1 MKRTLVGLLLGVA
14 VLGLVTWLVT
24 RKPDAPAP
32 KTLTIAGY
40 ATKAQLEAEAEKSVL
55 SASEPIDYP
64 VERVIVERP
73 GETVELVRSGQGKE
87 ATWALTTPVVAPAVR
102 YQVEQIVRVF
112 KDPTASVY
120 SKTVTDKDLGR
131 YGLDAPHRVGLKL
144 EAAGATY
151 NGVDLWVGKVEKA
164 TAAGADD
171 EAAKSDT
178 WVALKSEPTTV
189 YRMSGKD
196 LRAPLDA
203 KLSELRDKKLLDV
216 KAEDLVHIEL
226 TSPDGAKVVLDG
238 ERVDKPGAT
247 PEAPPKHEVTWTLTE
262 PTGEKIDDSAAT
274 LARNIAGARAQEF
287 VAAVDAPP
295 DVVTTGWKVAAK
307 TFDGKDVALEI
318 ADGDADPVWARVAGR
333 AELVKL
339 DKFTAQ
345 NLRKTLADL
354 RDKSM
359 MDVAAEA
366 VTRIRF
372 SPETGGPVTIE
383 KRGDSWRFVSP
394 ADTLPADPGSNLA
407 ALVTSKANRYAR
419 PDELERALAA
429 LATPDFT
436 AEVSAGE
443 TTYALAFGP
452 TMEEEP
458 YARQRWARVT
468 RGGVAGEPMLVADFS
483 AGRFRKSASDLRLKQ
498 LFAVTPEQ
506 VQSVT
511 ITPPSGGEVVTLK
524 REGAALV
531 LSPLPAGKTTKTQAV
546 TTILGTLGSLKA
558 KAVEPGKPL
567 ATVGLT
573 PATVTVVEAILTDG
587 SKLRLEMGPKPDE
600 GDPWAVAR
608 TGPLAG
614 VAVQL
619 NSFQADNLRKTA
631 ADLSE

>member
-14 VLGLVTWLVT
+14 ALGLVTWLVT
-24 RKPDAPAP
+24 RTPDPPAP

-40 ATKAQLEAEAEKSVL
+40 ATKAQLEAEAAKSVL
-55 SASEPIDYP
+55 SASEPIEYP
-64 VERVIVERP
+64 VDGVVIERP
-73 GETVELVRSGQGKE
+73 GETVELERSGQGKE
-87 ATWALTTPVVAPAVR
+87 ATWALKSPVVAPAVR
-102 YQVEQIVRVF
+102 YQVEQVVRLF

-131 YGLDAPHRVGLKL
+131 YGLDAAQRVGLKL
-144 EAAGATY
+144 EASGATY
-151 NGVDLWVGKVEKA
+151 DGVDLWVGKVEKSTAGSAGEEA
-164 TAAGADD
+164 T
-171 EAAKSDT
+171 SDT

-196 LRAPLDA
+196 LRAPLEA

-216 KAEDLVHIEL
+216 KAEDLVHVEV

-238 ERVDKPGAT
+238 ERAEKAGAT
-247 PEAPPKHEVTWTLTE
+247 PEAPPKQEVTWTLTE
-262 PTGEKIDDSAAT
+262 PAGQKTDDSAAT

-287 VAAVDAPP
+287 VAAADAPP
-295 DVVTTGWKVAAK
+295 EVVVTGWKVTAR
-307 TFDGKDVALEI
+307 TFDGKDVGLDI
-318 ADGDADPVWARVAGR
+318 AAGDTDPVWARVVGS

-354 RDKSM
+354 RDKAM
-359 MDVAAEA
+359 MDVAPEA

-383 KRGDSWRFVSP
+383 KRGAAWRFVSP
-394 ADTLPADPGSNLA
+394 AEAIPADPGSNLA

-419 PDELERALAA
+419 PDELAAAMAA

-436 AEVSAGE
+436 AEVDAGD
-443 TTYALAFGP
+443 TKYALAFGP
-452 TMEEEP
+452 TMDAEP
-458 YARQRWARVT
+458 YARQRWAQVT

-483 AGRFRKSASDLRLKQ
+483 AGRFRKGAGDLRLKQ
-498 LFAVTPEQ
+498 LFEVTPEQ
-506 VQSVT
+506 VQSLT
-511 ITPPSGGEVVTLK
+511 ITPPGGGAPVVLK
-524 REGAALV
+524 REGAAMA
-531 LSPLPAGKTTKTQAV
+531 LSPLPAGKTTKAQAV

-558 KAVEPGKPL
+558 KAVEPGKPP

-573 PATVTVVEAILTDG
+573 PATVTVVEAVLTDG
-587 SKLRLEMGPKPDE
+587 SKLRLELGPKADE

-631 ADLSE
+631 ADLTE

>member
-1 MKRTLVGLLLGVA
+1 MKRTLVGLLLGVT
-14 VLGLVTWLVT
+14 VLGLVTWFVT

-32 KTLTIAGY
+32 KTLSIAGY
-40 ATKAQLEAEAEKSVL
+40 ATKAQLDAEAEKSVL

-64 VERVIVERP
+64 VERVVVERA
-73 GETVELVRSGQGKE
+73 GETVELKRSGEGKE
-87 ATWALTTPVVAPAVR
+87 LTWALEKPVVSPAVR

-120 SKTVTDKDLGR
+120 SRTVTDKDLGR
-131 YGLDAPHRVGLKL
+131 YGLDAAHRVGLKL

-151 NGVDLWVGKVEKA
+151 NGVDLWVGKAEKSSNDPGDEGA
-164 TAAGADD
+164 TT
-171 EAAKSDT
+171 DT

-196 LRAPLDA
+196 LRAPLEA

-216 KAEDLVHIEL
+216 KAEDLVRIEV
-226 TSPDGAKVVLDG
+226 TAPDGAKVVLDG
-238 ERVDKPGAT
+238 ERAETPGAT
-247 PEAPPKHEVTWTLTE
+247 PEAPAKHEVTWTLTE
-262 PTGEKIDDSAAT
+262 PAGQKTDDSAAT
-274 LARNIAGARAQEF
+274 LARNIAGARAQDF
-287 VAAVDAPP
+287 VAAADAPTDAVP
-295 DVVTTGWKVAAK
+295 TGWKVAAR
-307 TFDGKDVALEI
+307 TFDGKDVALDI
-318 ADGDADPVWARVAGR
+318 ADGDADPVWARVAGST
-333 AELVKL
+333 ELVKL

-354 RDKSM
+354 RDKTM
-359 MDVAAEA
+359 IDVSAEA
-366 VTRIRF
+366 VTRVRF
-372 SPETGGPVTIE
+372 APESGGPVTIE
-383 KRGDSWRFVSP
+383 KQGTAWRFVSP
-394 ADTLPADPGSNLA
+394 AEAIPADPEGLLA
-407 ALVTSKANRYAR
+407 SLVTSKANRYAR
-419 PDELERALAA
+419 PAELEGALAA

-436 AEVSAGE
+436 AEVDAGD
-443 TTYALAFGP
+443 TKYALAFGP
-452 TMEEEP
+452 TMEDEP

-468 RGGVAGEPMLVADFS
+468 RAGVAGEPMLVADFS
-483 AGRFRKSASDLRLKQ
+483 AGRFRKGAGDMRLKK
-498 LFAVTPEQ
+498 LFTVAAEQ

-511 ITPPSGGEVVTLK
+511 LTPPGGESPVTLQ
-524 REGAALV
+524 REGDSLV
-531 LSPLPAGKTTKTQAV
+531 LSPLPAGKKTKSQVV

-573 PATVTVVEAILTDG
+573 PASVSVVEAVLTDG
-587 SKLRLEMGPKPDE
+587 SKLRLEMGPKTEE

-631 ADLSE
+631 ADLVE